1 MSSRSQINQM
11 PDVKVSYN
19 DMVIKAAAMAL
30 RKHPQV
36 NSQWDG
42 DKTKVANH
50 IHMGVA
56 VAVDE
61 GLLVPVL
68 KFADQMSLTQIG
80 GNVKSLAGKARNK
93 KITPDEMSGST
104 FTVSNL
110 GMFGITEFTSIIN
123 QPNSSI
129 LSIGAIVE
137 KPVVKNGEIVV
148 GHTMKVTMANDHR
161 TVDGA
166 TGAQF
171 LQTFKTYMENP
182 VTMLA

>member
-1 MSSRSQINQM
+1 
-11 PDVKVSYN
+11 
-19 DMVIKAAAMAL
+19 MVIKAAAMAL

-80 GNVKSLAGKARNK
+80 GNVKNYILL
-93 KITPDEMSGST
+93 I
-104 FTVSNL
+104 
-110 GMFGITEFTSIIN
+110 
-123 QPNSSI
+123 SSI
-129 LSIGAIVE
+129 VAGARV
-137 KPVVKNGEIVV
+137 
-148 GHTMKVTMANDHR
+148 
-161 TVDGA
+161 
-166 TGAQF
+166 
-171 LQTFKTYMENP
+171 L
-182 VTMLA
+182 